1 MTEKEIVH
9 KEEIT
14 YFLRHMLDIA
24 GNEVKQGIDYEKQFK
39 KRLKFQSKTDWK
51 RYRASIDLL
60 DDTEYAIIS
69 AFEYQLGD
77 LGNKNKD
84 FNGIYLRLYGILNA
98 VYLQMS
104 AFEELA
110 CLLNYSSRDNI
121 TDLFKQLDIYKLR
134 NIAGAHTLDYKYDPT
149 ILENEQKTSFR
160 IYQCYL
166 EETGNNISALSQHGK
181 ILEYNLLDILNEYE
195 EKARALLILIT
206 KHAIKNLV
214 NDKNHRVELTK
225 QLDEKV
231 KNLIDYLQIDKNKI
245 HTEKKLKEERIKIE
259 KLLKEYENLED
270 LAMIKIPG
278 FED

>member
-1 MTEKEIVH
+1 ME
-9 KEEIT
+9 EEI
-14 YFLRHMLDIA
+14 
-24 GNEVKQGIDYEKQFK
+24 
-39 KRLKFQSKTDWK
+39 
-51 RYRASIDLL
+51 
-60 DDTEYAIIS
+60 
-69 AFEYQLGD
+69 D

>member
-149 ILENEQKTSFR
+149 I
-160 IYQCYL
+160 
-166 EETGNNISALSQHGK
+166 
-181 ILEYNLLDILNEYE
+181 
-195 EKARALLILIT
+195 
-206 KHAIKNLV
+206 
-214 NDKNHRVELTK
+214 
-225 QLDEKV
+225 
-231 KNLIDYLQIDKNKI
+231 
-245 HTEKKLKEERIKIE
+245 
-259 KLLKEYENLED
+259 
-270 LAMIKIPG
+270 
-278 FED
+278 